1 MPGMYESDQTIKK
14 QPVGGIHNVKS
25 KETPFL
31 RLLKNGPAPKQML
44 DEWQNETYD
53 DTGLGGKMDGADI
66 TEFNKQGR
74 VTLQNYGIWQ
84 DESWMVSKLA
94 NVTEIVG
101 MGKTEKARQKMHAA
115 IKLKLKVERTALS
128 QMEAQAQVK
137 PTKEYRTRGAFTWLS
152 PTAQTVLP
160 VPDSFR
166 PGSEFSGA
174 LSGMTP
180 TAFEALMYQ
189 AAIEKGGPVTLEG
202 FVGLLLK
209 RKMSLWAQRDTESS
223 ATAQALQHYN
233 LTAADKQLVQ
243 IVNKFEFDAGVVT
256 TIPNFNLA
264 HDIDTG
270 AATAYSPRS
279 GLFVDMSMW
288 NFAALQGYENADL
301 PDLGG
306 GPRGFIDVI
315 YLIRCLNALGQ
326 FRVLSNTDS

>member
-1 MPGMYESDQTIKK
+1 MYESDQTIKK

-31 RLLKNGPAPKQML
+31 RLLKNGAAPKQML

-53 DTGLGGKMDGADI
+53 DTGLGGKMDGADV
-66 TEFNKQGR
+66 TAFNKQGR
-74 VTLQNYGIWQ
+74 VTLQNYAIWQ
-84 DESWMVSKLA
+84 DEAWMVSKLA

-128 QMEAQAQVK
+128 LMEAQAQVK

-152 PTAQTVLP
+152 PTVQSVLP
-160 VPDSFR
+160 VPDGFR
-166 PGSEFSGA
+166 PGAQFSGA

-180 TAFEALMYQ
+180 TAFEELMYQ
-189 AAIEKGGPVTLEG
+189 SAIEKGGPVTLEG
-202 FVGLLLK
+202 YVGLLLK
-209 RKMSLWAQRDTESS
+209 RKMSLWAQRDTEAS
-223 ATAQALQHYN
+223 ATAQALQSYN
-233 LTAADKQLVQ
+233 LTAADKALVQ

-288 NFAALQGYENADL
+288 NFAPLQGYENADL

-306 GPRGFIDVI
+306 GPRGYIDVV

-326 FRVLSNTDS
+326 FRVLSSTDS